1 MKIEHGK
8 GTTEYGPGVDIH
20 LTGNE
25 VAIAIMAFLVAR
37 GVNVAGPMTITVNG
51 ELCQK
56 GKVYVDPSGHV
67 VNGALDWSGKGP
79 EFDGKS
85 LNWITNE
92 PGSIKAFWPRRAGVC
107 YEEGPPKETDAYTRE
122 EFEEMGYVGIYVVG
136 QKPFDYHERAR
147 LHGRAYWDSIPPKY
161 RQKE

>member
-1 MKIEHGK
+1 MKIEHGS

-25 VAIAIMAFLVAR
+25 VAIAILAFLVAR
-37 GVNVAGPMTITVNG
+37 NVNIAGSRTVTVNG

-56 GKVYVDPSGHV
+56 GKIHVDPSGYV
-67 VNGALDWSGKGP
+67 AEGALGWSGRGP
-79 EFDGKS
+79 DFDGKS

-92 PGSIKAFWPRRAGVC
+92 PGSIKAFWPRRAGVR

-136 QKPFDYHERAR
+136 QKPFDYYERAR
-147 LHGRAYWDSIPPKY
+147 LYGDAYHASMKGVD
-161 RQKE
+161 